1 MEYDYKTNTL
11 IHDFNDDKISDTK
24 NELKVVVI
32 DKVGNT
38 AIFEAEF
45 SRKN

>member
-1 MEYDYKTNTL
+1 MEYDYKTNT
-11 IHDFNDDKISDTK
+11 ITHDFNDGKISDTK
-24 NELKVVVI
+24 NELKVVVT

-45 SRKN
+45 FRKN